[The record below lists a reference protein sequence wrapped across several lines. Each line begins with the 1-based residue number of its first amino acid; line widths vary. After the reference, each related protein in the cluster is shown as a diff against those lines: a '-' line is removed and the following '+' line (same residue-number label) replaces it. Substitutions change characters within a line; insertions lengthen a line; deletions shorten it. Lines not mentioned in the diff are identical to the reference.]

1 MIPLR
6 KEVMKLKNKLDLMFE
21 NDFIR
26 LPRWQN
32 DNNYIPNNSFD
43 FCNGVPSVNN
53 TPRQPLKL
61 DGFKF

>member
-1 MIPLR
+1 
-6 KEVMKLKNKLDLMFE
+6 MKLKNKLDLMFE

-26 LPRWQN
+26 LPRWHN
-32 DNNYIPNNSFD
+32 DNNYVPDDTYD
-43 FCNGVPSVNN
+43 FCNSVPVTNS